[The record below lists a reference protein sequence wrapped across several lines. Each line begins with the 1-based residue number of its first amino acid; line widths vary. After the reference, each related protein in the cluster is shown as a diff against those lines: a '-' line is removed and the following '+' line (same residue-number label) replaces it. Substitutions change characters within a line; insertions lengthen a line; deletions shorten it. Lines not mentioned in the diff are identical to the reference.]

1 MASRKLAIWKPCS
14 KSTCLVLCSTSKRIA
29 SCYCQSHLF
38 PWWHPFALFWKLCLN
53 RSTATS
59 NTLLS
64 LLLFGV
70 VEVHSHK
77 RKISIIEKSL
87 VIGGRVNGKQ
97 QPNLHPKVQFLTTT
111 SSTLEIQMVASNLA
125 NMDSGLKY
133 LKRSNS
139 IQQEVISWAISQC
152 QPRKV

>member
-1 MASRKLAIWKPCS
+1 MP
-14 KSTCLVLCSTSKRIA
+14 
-29 SCYCQSHLF
+29 
-38 PWWHPFALFWKLCLN
+38 
-53 RSTATS
+53 
-59 NTLLS
+59 
-64 LLLFGV
+64 
-70 VEVHSHK
+70 K
-77 RKISIIEKSL
+77 RKILIIEKNL

-139 IQQEVISWAISQC
+139 IQQEVIS
-152 QPRKV
+152 